1 MTFVVEAKEK
11 KTRYILMYVDIETS
25 VSFSSN
31 ENLTTLL
38 IMYVALKLMVRVQY
52 CFTKILIEFELLGH
66 GSRPSSSQRA
76 VGSSQNKG
84 GGSLLR
90 GGGLYKKHECS
101 MALGGQQKVAAGRRL
116 RSFASRCA
124 GYRI

>member
-1 MTFVVEAKEK
+1 MSLKQRKK

-84 GGSLLR
+84 GGVYSGR
-90 GGGLYKKHECS
+90 GGG
-101 MALGGQQKVAAGRRL
+101 
-116 RSFASRCA
+116 
-124 GYRI
+124 RIY